1 MTILQLKYV
10 IAVANAPSLREA
22 ASGLFISQPALSLA
36 IRELEEE
43 LNVRLFERTNKG
55 IRITKEGEEFL
66 VYAKEAVSQYR
77 LVEERY
83 LGEKKEKEHF
93 SVSMQHYVFAVNA
106 FVNVV
111 KKTDSEKY
119 VFSVHET
126 RTDEVLNNV
135 RNLKSEIG
143 IISYTAKSERIL
155 KKLFRE
161 YGLSFHPL
169 LKRDT
174 YVYLWKKHP
183 LAKRNS
189 LSLKDLEDYPCI
201 TFDQSSDS
209 EFYLHEEALS
219 DYESGKIIK
228 TNDRATSAELMASL
242 NGYSIG
248 TGIMTESS
256 AIKNDYC
263 VIKLEEEDPLIV
275 GYIVRDNHD
284 LSDIGKLY
292 IEELKK
298 YKEELK

>member
-111 KKTDSEKY
+111 KKNDSEKY

-161 YGLSFHPL
+161 YGLTFHPL
-169 LKRDT
+169 LRRDT

-183 LAKRNS
+183 LAKRES
-189 LSLKDLEDYPCI
+189 LSLKDLEGYPCI
-201 TFDQSSDS
+201 SFDQSSDS

-219 DYESGKIIK
+219 DYEFGRIIK
-228 TNDRATSAELMASL
+228 TNDRATSAELMATL

-248 TGIMTESS
+248 TGIMTDRV
-256 AIKNDYC
+256 AIKSDFC
-263 VIKLEEEDPLIV
+263 VIKLEEEDPLTV
-275 GYIVRDNHD
+275 GYIVRDNHN
-284 LSDIGKLY
+284 LSDIGKTY
-292 IEELKK
+292 IEELQK
-298 YKEELK
+298 YKEE